1 MEIHIQSC
9 DGEGRLSQ
17 FMAELGTLKKL
28 SGSWKNVRI
37 GCLQRIFKT

>member
-17 FMAELGTLKKL
+17 FMAELGTLKKTVWNL
-28 SGSWKNVRI
+28 DE
-37 GCLQRIFKT
+37 CAD